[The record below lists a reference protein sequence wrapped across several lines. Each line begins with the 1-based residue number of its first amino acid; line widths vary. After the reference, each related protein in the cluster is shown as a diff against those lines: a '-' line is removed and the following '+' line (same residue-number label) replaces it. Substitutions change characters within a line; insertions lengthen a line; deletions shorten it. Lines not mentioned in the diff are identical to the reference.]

1 MKPSPNEVLGR
12 ACEILTEV
20 VLPEVQSDYVR
31 TQLQNLVMAIGDV
44 RRADAYYP
52 RLVEENDDTAA
63 LLASIAGDVPEAA
76 IGVTSALSK
85 YPTLAEVEERNR
97 ELREALAR
105 TIRALGDRRPE
116 ISGRIRAHLGKYLA
130 RDATAG
136 VKIASADL
144 SS

>member
-20 VLPEVQSDYVR
+20 VLPEVRSEYVK
-31 TQLQNLVMAIGDV
+31 TQLQNLVMAIEDV
-44 RRADAYYP
+44 RRADSYYP
-52 RLVEENDDTAA
+52 RLVEENGDTEA
-63 LLASIAGDVPEAA
+63 LLASIAADVPEAA
-76 IGVTSALSK
+76 VAAASSRSK
-85 YPTLAEVEERNR
+85 VPTLAAVEERNR
-97 ELREALAR
+97 ELREALVR
-105 TIRALGDRRPE
+105 VIRALGDRWPE
-116 ISGRIRAHLGKYLA
+116 VSARIRAHLGKYLA